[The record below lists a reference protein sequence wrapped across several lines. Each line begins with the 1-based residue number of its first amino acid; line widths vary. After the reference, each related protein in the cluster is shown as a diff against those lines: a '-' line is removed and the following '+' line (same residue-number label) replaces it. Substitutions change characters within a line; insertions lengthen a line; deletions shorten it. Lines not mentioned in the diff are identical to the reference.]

1 MWSLLR
7 RNRDIRYVFL
17 AQIVSYLG
25 DWFTFVALAGLI
37 EDLTGSKFLVSLVLV
52 SFSLPSFLA
61 SPMAGAV
68 ADRFDRRTI
77 LIIVSVAQAVAA
89 LGLVLVADGR
99 EWIAFVAQSMVSA
112 LAAFVRPAT
121 EAAIPN
127 LVDNDADLQ
136 KANSLLGSSWGVMLA
151 VGAALGGVF
160 ADVFGRTAAFVTDSI
175 SFVVAAGLIALVTR
189 PMQSH
194 DVSGASR
201 GKVRPLNDMKEAVA
215 LARNDKVIF
224 SLLASKATFAIGSGL
239 VSQVPVLAS
248 EAFNSGDAG
257 RGLLIGFRGVGAGL
271 GPFLMMKF
279 VKRDLSRVVL
289 VCGLAGLGFS
299 LSYLGAALSPT
310 LLVACVFIGLAHL
323 GGGAQWT
330 LSTYGLQVESPDHL
344 RGRVMAGDFALIT
357 LTLSITSMLAGI
369 TSDALGVRQAIAI
382 FAVAAAIASSCYVV
396 LTQGVR
402 ETLRNR
408 SE

>member
-7 RNRDIRYVFL
+7 RNRDIRLVFS

-68 ADRFDRRTI
+68 ADRFDRRRI
-77 LIIVSVAQAVAA
+77 LVIVSLAQAVAA
-89 LGLVLVADGR
+89 LGLVLVGDGR

-112 LAAFVRPAT
+112 LAAFVRPAS

-136 KANSLLGSSWGVMLA
+136 KANSLFGSSWGVMLA
-151 VGAALGGVF
+151 VGAALGGLF
-160 ADVFGRTAAFVTDSI
+160 ADVFGRTAAFVTDALT
-175 SFVVAAGLIALVTR
+175 FVVAAGLMAMVRR

-194 DVSGASR
+194 DVTTKTRSR
-201 GKVRPLNDMKEAVA
+201 VRPLSDMKEAVT
-215 LARNDKVIF
+215 LARNDKVIL
-224 SLLASKATFAIGSGL
+224 SLLASKTTFAIGSGL

-248 EAFNSGDAG
+248 QAFNAGDGG

-271 GPFLMMKF
+271 GPLLVMKF
-279 VKRDLSRVVL
+279 VKRDLSRVIL
-289 VCGLAGLGFS
+289 VCGLAGTGFA

-310 LLVACVFIGLAHL
+310 LPLACVFIGLAHL

-330 LSTYGLQVESPDHL
+330 LSTYGLQMEAPDHL

-357 LTLSITSMLAGI
+357 LTLSITSLLAGI
-369 TSDALGVRQAIAI
+369 VSDALGVRQAIAI
-382 FAVAAAIASSCYVV
+382 FAIAAAIASSIYLV
-396 LTQGVR
+396 LTRSVR
-402 ETLRNR
+402 RELASR

>member
-7 RNRDIRYVFL
+7 RNRDIRLVFG
-17 AQIVSYLG
+17 AQIISYLG

-68 ADRFDRRTI
+68 ADRFDRRKV
-77 LIIVSVAQAVAA
+77 LVVVSLAQAVAA
-89 LGLVLVADGR
+89 LGLVLVGDGR
-99 EWIAFVAQSMVSA
+99 EWIAFVAQSMVSG

-121 EAAIPN
+121 EAAVPN
-127 LVDNDADLQ
+127 LVDNEDDLRR
-136 KANSLLGSSWGVMLA
+136 ANSLFGSSWGVMLA
-151 VGAALGGVF
+151 VGAALGGLF
-160 ADVFGRTAAFVTDSI
+160 ADAFGRTAAFVTDSI

-194 DVSGASR
+194 DVSSKAR
-201 GKVRPLNDMKEAVA
+201 GKVRPLNDMKEAIA
-215 LARNDKVIF
+215 LARTDKVIM

-279 VKRDLSRVVL
+279 VKRDLSRVIL
-289 VCGLAGLGFS
+289 VCGLAGIGFS

-310 LLVACVFIGLAHL
+310 LPIACVFIGLAHL

-357 LTLSITSMLAGI
+357 LTLSITSLLAGI
-369 TSDALGVRQAIAI
+369 VSDAYGVRQAIAI
-382 FAVAAAIASSCYVV
+382 FAIAAAIASSCYLV
-396 LTQGVR
+396 LTRSVR
-402 ETLRNR
+402 AQISAR

>member
-396 LTQGVR
+396 LTRGVR